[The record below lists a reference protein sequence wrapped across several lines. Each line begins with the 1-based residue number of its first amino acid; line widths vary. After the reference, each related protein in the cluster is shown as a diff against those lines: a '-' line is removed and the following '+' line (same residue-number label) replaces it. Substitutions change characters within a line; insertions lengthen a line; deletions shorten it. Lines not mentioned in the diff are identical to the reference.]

1 MATEKQILAN
11 RRSRRAPGRARWRAR
26 RAPRMNARRH
36 GLASLLEGVMP
47 ETSMDVEAPAERLS
61 EIESEGLRLC
71 QAIEQ
76 GLKQGT
82 ISRLHHCCSAWLPLS
97 ATRTALLI

>member
-61 EIESEGLRLC
+61 EIESERLRLY

-76 GLKQGT
+76 GLKQGDHQQ
-82 ISRLHHCCSAWLPLS
+82 IAPLLLRLA
-97 ATRTALLI
+97 ALERYTQR